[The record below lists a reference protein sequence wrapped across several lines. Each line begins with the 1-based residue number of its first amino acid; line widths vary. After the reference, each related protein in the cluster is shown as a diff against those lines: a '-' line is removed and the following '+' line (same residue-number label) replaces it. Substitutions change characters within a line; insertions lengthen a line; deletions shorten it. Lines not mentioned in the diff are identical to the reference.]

1 MDFRFHE
8 VSDEEF
14 KRLTKVSMVVYF
26 GDNIPDEMTDNRG
39 LATEEKEVNLAG
51 KMDERKRSC
60 KVE

>member
-1 MDFRFHE
+1 
-8 VSDEEF
+8 
-14 KRLTKVSMVVYF
+14 MVVYF